1 MNRLIIQLIETT
13 PSMDSF
19 PQVRTI
25 IKDQIQSLLT
35 LFQEKDSALA
45 RATKAPSWEATQL
58 TRVTKLIY
66 ELVSSLEALDDAML
80 SQMTW
85 LTPMLGRC
93 MQSRNETVRRQ
104 VLELQQR
111 MIGLSGLD
119 ETVQPEAETATTTVK
134 LEGRE

>member
-1 MNRLIIQLIETT
+1 MNRLIIQLMETT
-13 PSMDSF
+13 PSMDGY
-19 PQVRTI
+19 PQVRNV

-35 LFQEKDSALA
+35 LFQEKDLALS

-66 ELVSSLEALDDAML
+66 ELVGRLDALDDAKL

-93 MQSRNETVRRQ
+93 MQSKNETVRRQ
-104 VLELQQR
+104 VLKLQQR
-111 MIGLSGLD
+111 LVGLD
-119 ETVQPEAETATTTVK
+119 ETGKPEAETATTTVR